1 MKNPAQNLISGNLNR
16 RMLIGAATKTALALL
31 AAPAIIRMASKPA
44 HAASRRALVGAI
56 KPTARVGSDA
66 DIIKL
71 LPPGI
76 DLLPVGIGFSKGT
89 ADEFKSG
96 IPAYQKEV
104 AYLAGQHCNLISA
117 EGAPPFMILGP
128 QKEASL
134 TAEWERKYKTP
145 VFTASQNQ
153 VHALHAVNAKNIFG
167 ATYFPEKLNKMYAK
181 YFTDSGFNV
190 LRMDGLDLKGTSF
203 TNIQDIPSGEVYSFI
218 KSNFLKAKG
227 ADVIYILGSGWET
240 LDIIDRLEQE
250 LQVPVI
256 QPVAVR
262 AWEIQKRLHI
272 EKPVTGFGQLLATLP
287 DCGC

>member
-1 MKNPAQNLISGNLNR
+1 MKNLVPNVIFKNLSR
-16 RMLIGAATKTALALL
+16 RMLIGGASKTALALL
-31 AAPAIIRMASKPA
+31 AAPAIIGLPKEPA
-44 HAASRRALVGAI
+44 RAASRRALVGAI
-56 KPTARVGSDA
+56 KPTARVESDA

-76 DLLPVGIGFSKGT
+76 DLLPVGIGFRKGT
-89 ADEFKSG
+89 KDEFKAG

-104 AYLAGQHCNLISA
+104 SYLAGQHCNLISA
-117 EGAPPFMILGP
+117 EGAPTFMILGP

-167 ATYFPEKLNKMYAK
+167 ATYFPENLNKIYAQ
-181 YFTDSGFNV
+181 YFIDSGFNV
-190 LRMDGLDLKGTSF
+190 IRMDGLDLKRTSF
-203 TNIQDIPSGEVYSFI
+203 NKIQDIPSSEVYSFI
-218 KSNFLKAKG
+218 KNKFLKAKG

-256 QPVAVR
+256 HPVAAR
-262 AWEIQKRLHI
+262 AWEIQQRLNI
-272 EKPVTGFGQLLATLP
+272 KKPITGFGQLLAKLP
-287 DCGC
+287 ACGC

>member
-1 MKNPAQNLISGNLNR
+1 MKKLVPNSGNFGR
-16 RMLIGAATKTALALL
+16 RALIGDATKIAVTLL
-31 AAPAIIRMASKPA
+31 AAPAIIGVTKEPA
-44 HAASRRALVGAI
+44 AAASRRALVGAI
-56 KPTARVGSDA
+56 KPTARVESDA

-89 ADEFKSG
+89 AAEFKAG
-96 IPAYQKEV
+96 IPAYQEEV
-104 AYLAGQHCNLISA
+104 AYLARQHCNLISA

-134 TAEWERKYKTP
+134 TADWEREYKTP

-167 ATYFPEKLNKMYAK
+167 ATYFPENLNKIYAQ

-190 LRMDGLDLKGTSF
+190 LRMDGLDLKNTSF
-203 TNIQDIPSGEVYSFI
+203 TKIQDIPSSEVYRFI
-218 KSNFLKAKG
+218 KNNFLKAKG
-227 ADVIYILGSGWET
+227 ADVIYMLGSAWET
-240 LDIIDRLEQE
+240 LDIIERLEQE

-256 QPVAVR
+256 QPVAAR

-272 EKPVTGFGQLLATLP
+272 EKPITGYGQLLATLP